1 MLAQQ
6 FNLIIVRDVF
16 MSFNLISLKP
26 FMAAFCAVFLLA
38 ACGGNDAA
46 TQSGRDNSYAALN
59 DKGKSFDTATKQSRS
74 GIGVNAY
81 LWRASLDAISFLPLV
96 SADPFGGTIIT
107 DWYSSPDMPSAR
119 IKVTIYILDQR
130 LRADGLRVAT
140 FRQTRQGN
148 VWTDASVSPE
158 TARHLENAILTRARE
173 MRIAGSNAEE

>member
-1 MLAQQ
+1 MPRKFLSAKT
-6 FNLIIVRDVF
+6 LTA
-16 MSFNLISLKP
+16 SLC
-26 FMAAFCAVFLLA
+26 AALLLA
-38 ACGGNDAA
+38 ACGGKNEAA
-46 TQSGRDNSYAALN
+46 QTRTVSYAALD
-59 DKGKSFDTATKQSRS
+59 DKGKSFDTTRQASAA
-74 GIGVNAY
+74 IGVNAY